1 MWWHLFHVYHSLISL
16 FANTSH
22 SGTGETSQAEGCW
35 FPSWCMNDSSISV
48 HLSSECQVPLK
59 EIPFSDD
66 WWRPVNKWKCRK
78 SERRKWVKEEKS
90 KSSRNGGNVVNTL
103 KLCYFLMCNTSVII
117 LLLLSYIL
125 GLYTAFFNC
134 FYLWTISCH
143 SGGLKAQRKGSNIF
157 PTCSEVQCVIKIC
170 Y

>member
-22 SGTGETSQAEGCW
+22 LGTGETSQAEGRW
-35 FPSWCMNDSSISV
+35 FPSWCMNDNSISV
-48 HLSSECQVPLK
+48 HLSSECQAPLK

-103 KLCYFLMCNTSVII
+103 KLCYFLMCNTNVII
-117 LLLLSYIL
+117 LLLSYIL

-143 SGGLKAQRKGSNIF
+143 SGGLKVQLEGSNIF
-157 PTCSEVQCVIKIC
+157 PTSLKMLRSAMCD
-170 Y
+170 